1 MINVQNISSKLA
13 SLPDQALKQ
22 YAEMHKEDPYV
33 FSLALSESNRR
44 KQLRMQ
50 TQQPEPQPK
59 VVDKEIADMDM
70 RKALPEDLGIARIP
84 VDMNMAGGGIVAFG
98 DGGMSHYD
106 KGGDIKNAGSDP
118 KLAYRQYAL
127 TQANKMGLDPA
138 LVDTIFQIESGY
150 NPEAQSPTGP
160 QGIGQLTKNT
170 GKAYGVNPEERKDP
184 YKNIDASIAYM
195 ADLNKK
201 YAGDPSKIAVAYNQG
216 EPVLDKHLRANQ
228 GQINEPALPKEAR
241 GYIKKLTDLLPISAA
256 NAEVAPVTAPAPVAP
271 KKSSFRDYLPSFGG
285 DKVSDQSLSDLVTGK
300 PQPAQ
305 DKSFLDSAREN
316 AEFLMNPPKKSGV
329 AYDPKTFMNPES
341 QAIQPLYPELA
352 VLGAPGRMAAIAKR
366 VLDTKPAASG
376 ETTAGLSAIAPKP
389 PTQESPLA
397 IRRDLST
404 AERERMNMGP
414 KGTSYPV
421 GEEASTM
428 NFLARQRLARQGAT
442 KGAAQA
448 EETAAPSAIR
458 QLPPKTGGAANAFRN
473 VQAGQVNLESPNSVA
488 IPQPTP
494 NANEV
499 ASPAPVVDDRTKR
512 DPANYKPEEKKQIVA
527 AAKEA
532 VPKTEDT
539 DGWSKNDWLQFGL
552 AMMAGQSP
560 FALSNVGAAGLAVIS
575 AKAEKAR
582 EQNKLDIY
590 KSVHGEKPGQSIQ
603 IAERLMAAD
612 PSLSFEDA
620 LEKGSLL
627 IGGSTKQDLA
637 NAKTA
642 AVAAT
647 NLKNFNA
654 AKAQLNKDYPSF
666 MRNNTGPEGKKARDA
681 YESELAALRIEH
693 SIPADTTPTAPAA
706 SSIKVLNV
714 RPNP

>member
-1 MINVQNISSKLA
+1 
-13 SLPDQALKQ
+13 
-22 YAEMHKEDPYV
+22 
-33 FSLALSESNRR
+33 
-44 KQLRMQ
+44 
-50 TQQPEPQPK
+50 
-59 VVDKEIADMDM
+59 
-70 RKALPEDLGIARIP
+70 
-84 VDMNMAGGGIVAFG
+84 
-98 DGGMSHYD
+98 
-106 KGGDIKNAGSDP
+106 
-118 KLAYRQYAL
+118 
-127 TQANKMGLDPA
+127 
-138 LVDTIFQIESGY
+138 
-150 NPEAQSPTGP
+150 
-160 QGIGQLTKNT
+160 
-170 GKAYGVNPEERKDP
+170 
-184 YKNIDASIAYM
+184 M

-228 GQINEPALPKEAR
+228 GQINESNLPKEAR

-256 NAEVAPVTAPAPVAP
+256 NAEVAPVTSPAPAAP
-271 KKSSFRDYLPSFGG
+271 KEFSFRDYLPNFGG

-329 AYDPKTFMNPES
+329 AYDPKTFRNPEA

-366 VLDTKPAASG
+366 VLDTKPAASQD
-376 ETTAGLSAIAPKP
+376 TTAGLSAIAPKP

-421 GEEASTM
+421 GEESSTM
-428 NFLARQRLARQGAT
+428 NFLARQRLARQGAA
-442 KGAAQA
+442 KGSAQA
-448 EETAAPSAIR
+448 EEAAAP
-458 QLPPKTGGAANAFRN
+458 LPPKTGGAANAFRN
-473 VQAGQVNLESPNSVA
+473 VQAGQVNLESPNSAV

-494 NANEV
+494 DANEV
-499 ASPAPVVDDRTKR
+499 ASPATVVDDRTKR

-532 VPKTEDT
+532 LPKTEDT

-582 EQNKLDIY
+582 EQNKLDVY

-603 IAERLMAAD
+603 IAERLMSAD
-612 PSLSFEDA
+612 PKLTFEDA
-620 LEKGSLL
+620 LARATELTGGATKEALAATKAELEKDQRLKNY
-627 IGGSTKQDLA
+627 I
-637 NAKTA
+637 A
-642 AVAAT
+642 AVKSINPMVALGAMSQAT
-647 NLKNFNA
+647 PQQKQAYQNELK
-654 AKAQLNKDYPSF
+654 QLQ
-666 MRNNTGPEGKKARDA
+666 
-681 YESELAALRIEH
+681 ALHKI
-693 SIPADTTPTAPAA
+693 TPDQLGAA
-706 SSIKVLNV
+706 SPQTAVPPIKVV
-714 RPNP
+714 GVER